1 MSNAARKSRLSA
13 PLMFAFRSA
22 HEQKDAKRAMDL
34 RDQGGERV
42 IASRRLAVRL
52 AITELVLRREV
63 KQDLEQLMNSIA
75 LESTQDLTPF
85 PEVGKSI
92 LNYGIPDMAHRTID
106 EASVF
111 EVTREIESALARYEP
126 RLTRN
131 TIKVHRDESADKTA
145 LKLRFSV
152 QGDLI
157 CNPINVPVEFVADV
171 EYDSGKI
178 TLSRL

>member
-1 MSNAARKSRLSA
+1 
-13 PLMFAFRSA
+13 MFAFRSA
-22 HEQKDAKRAMDL
+22 HEQKDAKHALDL

-42 IASRRLAVRL
+42 IASRRIAVRF
-52 AITELVLRREV
+52 AITEMVLRREV
-63 KQDLEQLMNSIA
+63 KHDLEQLMNAIA
-75 LESTQDLTPF
+75 LESTQDLGPF
-85 PEVGKSI
+85 PAVKESI

-106 EASVF
+106 EAGVA
-111 EVTREIESALARYEP
+111 EVTREIEFALARYEP
-126 RLTRN
+126 RLLRN
-131 TIKVHRDESADKTA
+131 TIKVHRDDNADKTA

>member
-1 MSNAARKSRLSA
+1 
-13 PLMFAFRSA
+13 MFAFRGA

-42 IASRRLAVRL
+42 IASRRIAVRL

-63 KQDLEQLMNSIA
+63 KHDLEQLMNSIA
-75 LESTQDLTPF
+75 LESAEDLGPF
-85 PEVGKSI
+85 PEVKKSI

-106 EASVF
+106 EASVS
-111 EVTREIESALARYEP
+111 EVTREIEFALARYEP